1 MNKKILL
8 ILAVLLVMPIAAN
21 AASYDIVI
29 ARGDFPV
36 DAIVAQT
43 YTQSAEIP
51 LITIGR
57 TGINQ
62 ETEYELY
69 GYRAQGYKNVLII
82 GGEEAISQNVEN
94 DLNKLNFSATRLW
107 DWNRYGTAA
116 RVAVSLWEKSDTV
129 IVTPG
134 DQRGTLISA
143 GRIAIDFKS
152 PLLLVETNKVP
163 EETKQAISDLGATRI
178 ILAGNVSE
186 NVKAE
191 LAALGGLQPT
201 EQKQIEIVKKATD
214 SRGLFVIGI
223 IVGGLV
229 IFLVSSLFS
238 VGIFRRKMEVPKEI
252 LSAEENKVIAEIE
265 KAGDDGAQQIEV
277 QNVLGLSKSK
287 MSRLTFELEERDIIE
302 KKKIGKNYI
311 LLLKRPVK

>member
-1 MNKKILL
+1 MKKLLIIAAILL
-8 ILAVLLVMPIAAN
+8 LIPSVS
-21 AASYDIVI
+21 AASYDLVV

-36 DAIVAQT
+36 DAIVSQV
-43 YTQSAEIP
+43 YTQKAEIP
-51 LITIGR
+51 RLTISR

-82 GGEEAISQNVEN
+82 GGEDAISKSVES
-94 DLNKLNFSATRLW
+94 DLEKLNFTVTRLW

-116 RVAVSLWEKSDTV
+116 RVAVSLWEKTDTV
-129 IVTPG
+129 VVAPG
-134 DQRGTLISA
+134 DQSGTLISA

-163 EETKQAISDLGATRI
+163 DETKTAITDLGATRI

-186 NVKAE
+186 NVKND

-201 EQKQIEIVKKATD
+201 EQKQIEIVKRTTD

-223 IVGGLV
+223 VVGGLV

-238 VGIFRRKMEVPKEI
+238 VGVFRRKMEVPGEI
-252 LSAEENKVIAEIE
+252 FSGDELKVLKEIE
-265 KAGDDGAQQIEV
+265 KGSDKLIQEE
-277 QNVLGLSKSK
+277 LP
-287 MSRLTFELEERDIIE
+287 RLTGFSKQKVARITDVLEERDIIE
-302 KKKIGKNYI
+302 KKKIGKNKVLI
-311 LLLKRPVK
+311 LKRPVR